1 MAAFT
6 PLLLLLMVFI
16 VSAVQKEIHFYHI
29 STVHYSPFHT
39 TSPELPDTVRPDDEN
54 LDSEETQELFIHLL
68 EIIYN
73 STEHAER
80 NICEMERFS
89 RGAVTLSNSTSDH
102 GLTVLYR
109 IATDDTVQCV
119 VLNSDLPVDEEDSPS
134 LSQVS
139 RDYLVRRCME
149 RIFRGCYE
157 AATGSEDD
165 FWFNNISDCVNSH
178 LVRIILTAKPP
189 AEEATREDLNDVQM
203 DEDQGGEDSDQV
215 KRRLAAS
222 MDIPLTL
229 AGDDFDQK
237 GLTPAGP
244 GDYEGQNRL
253 IPARRRF
260 AASKDIPL
268 TLAGDYEGQNRLIP
282 ARRRFAASKDIPLTL
297 AGDDGDDGDEG
308 QNRLAA
314 GLTPDRR
321 RFAASMDIPLTL
333 ANVCGEDDEGQNR
346 LTAGLSP
353 AGRKLAASM
362 DIPLTMGK
370 VEYFTV
376 FQ

>member
-89 RGAVTLSNSTSDH
+89 RGAVTLPNSTSDH

-165 FWFNNISDCVNSH
+165 FWFNSTFNNISDCVNSH

-189 AEEATREDLNDVQM
+189 AEEATREDLNDVLM

-215 KRRLAAS
+215 KREFRTAS
-222 MDIPLTL
+222 IYFSVHLRV
-229 AGDDFDQK
+229 A
-237 GLTPAGP
+237 
-244 GDYEGQNRL
+244 
-253 IPARRRF
+253 
-260 AASKDIPL
+260 
-268 TLAGDYEGQNRLIP
+268 AGDYEGQNRLIP

-308 QNRLAA
+308 QNRLPA

-362 DIPLTMGK
+362 DIPLTLA
-370 VEYFTV
+370 ETAESFD
-376 FQ
+376 Q

>member
-89 RGAVTLSNSTSDH
+89 RGAVTLPNSTSDH

-165 FWFNNISDCVNSH
+165 FWFNLTFNNISDCVNSH

-189 AEEATREDLNDVQM
+189 AEEATREDLN
-203 DEDQGGEDSDQV
+203 G
-215 KRRLAAS
+215 RLAAS

-297 AGDDGDDGDEG
+297 GNFD
-308 QNRLAA
+308 
-314 GLTPDRR
+314 
-321 RFAASMDIPLTL
+321 
-333 ANVCGEDDEGQNR
+333 
-346 LTAGLSP
+346 
-353 AGRKLAASM
+353 
-362 DIPLTMGK
+362 
-370 VEYFTV
+370 YFMIMC
-376 FQ
+376 